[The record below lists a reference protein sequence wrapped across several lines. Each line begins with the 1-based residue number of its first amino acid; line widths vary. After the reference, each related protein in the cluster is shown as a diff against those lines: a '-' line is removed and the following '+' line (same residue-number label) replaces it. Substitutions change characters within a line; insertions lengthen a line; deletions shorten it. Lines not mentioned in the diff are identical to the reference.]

1 VKDSQTDILDISSNF
16 PVVGE
21 TALDV
26 RMKTATR
33 EPSILAAH
41 RLPLV
46 QKVRALWLP
55 GKSLGVD
62 EL

>member
-1 VKDSQTDILDISSNF
+1 LNF

-26 RMKTATR
+26 RMKTAIR
-33 EPSILAAH
+33 ESSILAAH

-46 QKVRALWLP
+46 QEERALWLP
-55 GKSLGVD
+55 IKTQGMD

>member
-1 VKDSQTDILDISSNF
+1 
-16 PVVGE
+16 VGE

-26 RMKTATR
+26 RMKTAIR
-33 EPSILAAH
+33 ESSILAAH

-46 QKVRALWLP
+46 LEERALWLP